1 MVVAYILI
9 QASKG
14 KAWPVREEVLKVK
27 GVVEAV
33 CVTGIYDVIAK
44 IEVSELKEISDVVKS
59 IHSIDGVEKT
69 HTAIAV

>member
-1 MVVAYILI
+1 MVVAYVLI
-9 QASKG
+9 QATKG

-44 IEVSELKEISDVVKS
+44 VEVEELKEISDVIRS
-59 IHSIDGVEKT
+59 IHGIDGVEKT
-69 HTAIAV
+69 HTAIEV

>member
-1 MVVAYILI
+1 LVVAYVLI
-9 QASKG
+9 QATKG

-44 IEVSELKEISDVVKS
+44 VEVEELKEISDVIRS
-59 IHSIDGVEKT
+59 IHGIDGVEKT
-69 HTAIAV
+69 HTAIEV